1 MYNLLAQATLV
12 QTFDKAKCMR
22 SHVVDEDWW
31 RSIWWSC
38 FYCVKFGNKVK
49 IMKFTCCTI
58 FVGYM
63 TYVRYLYSLSVSF
76 SIC

>member
-38 FYCVKFGNKVK
+38 FYCVKFGNKV
-49 IMKFTCCTI
+49 
-58 FVGYM
+58 
-63 TYVRYLYSLSVSF
+63 
-76 SIC
+76 